1 MSSENFHTIG
11 FQTRA
16 LTAAL
21 SALSE
26 VQTLAT
32 TGSCDRS
39 TKHLLYASVLKTD
52 STHPDDIYPDP
63 VVFDC
68 GARQLIDLVDQGF
81 DNPRRQLMG
90 YLVAAN
96 KLARVLMSNPALG
109 AKLKSEITVFKH
121 DQPNLANALDGH
133 TRTDTDADPA
143 TEYSDLDQRIA
154 AALEQGSSQPIEL
167 DKALSGIYENTL
179 SMLPYRIHIHGS
191 RRQLEAEEVRVQV
204 RAMLLCAVRALVL
217 WRQLGGN
224 ALQLLFK
231 RNTYAAVCK
240 RALGHT

>member
-1 MSSENFHTIG
+1 MSSDNFRTIG

-26 VQTLAT
+26 VQSLAT
-32 TGSCDRS
+32 TGNCNRT
-39 TKHLLYASVLKTD
+39 TKHLLYASILKTD
-52 STHPDDIYPDP
+52 ATHPDHIYPDP
-63 VVFDC
+63 VVFDS
-68 GARQLIDLVDQGF
+68 GARQLIDLVGQGF

-96 KLARVLMSNPALG
+96 KLAKVLMANPALG

-121 DQPNLANALDGH
+121 EHPNLAKALNSDPD
-133 TRTDTDADPA
+133 TSTDSARQTG
-143 TEYSDLDQRIA
+143 DLDQCIH
-154 AALEQGSSQPIEL
+154 AALEQESTQPIEL

-191 RRQLEAEEVRVQV
+191 RRQLEAEEVRLQV

-224 ALQLLFK
+224 ALQLVFK
-231 RNTYAAVCK
+231 RNTYASVCK
-240 RALGHT
+240 RALGYS